1 MEPEGFQGIH
11 QSRIKRFVYII
22 VGALCVSIGFYL
34 VLVAVFIICGFL
46 PCSFKQSPRW
56 WNRRVGLFTMN
67 TVLSPMRSA

>member
-34 VLVAVFIICGFL
+34 VLVAVFIICGFCHVPLSSRRGGGTEELVSL
-46 PCSFKQSPRW
+46 P
-56 WNRRVGLFTMN
+56 
-67 TVLSPMRSA
+67 